1 VKNVLKLLI
10 KLNHIIFNLLYL
22 IKCKQIKARGEESL
36 NTFKRLWLIGIIALI
51 IVLGLG
57 LIGNIIST
65 NTTGIASTKIQKTK
79 DIIST
84 LEKAGYTIKPIQDTG
99 EGLLTGDLTTINIDG
114 DTIGVYEYKNNQE

>member
-1 VKNVLKLLI
+1 M
-10 KLNHIIFNLLYL
+10 
-22 IKCKQIKARGEESL
+22 

-65 NTTGIASTKIQKTK
+65 NTTGIASTKIQNTK